1 MTNSNGNYKPRK
13 IRTVVF
19 GSTFGQ
25 FYLEALSNLSDDF
38 EIKGLIASGSERSK
52 KCAEAYGIPLFNDIR
67 EIDPNDIDLACI
79 ILRSGVMGGKG
90 TEFALYCMANG
101 IHVIQE
107 HPIHHKDLTTCL
119 RVAKS
124 NQVHFTTG
132 NLYIHLPAFRRF
144 TEVAKHLF
152 ETKKVVYLD
161 IALATQVSFPLVQMM
176 IALLPN
182 PRPLKIHHVLKDSGP
197 FQVLTGE
204 WGGLPFTLR
213 AHNEVNPN
221 DPDNHQHLLHTIS
234 IGCSGGTLSLTDTH
248 GPVVWKTQLHIPH
261 NELLKNVSPEHQ
273 LTEKSTL
280 ILGPEFPPSYQEIL
294 QKQWPRAIGKD
305 LQMIKSFITGEKKP
319 EQRAHL
325 ELLCTQ
331 LWHDLTHALG
341 APQLRP
347 DALYQHV
354 EVSTLKE
361 LADKIPAE
369 PEETSVY

>member
-1 MTNSNGNYKPRK
+1 MNHNNGNYTSGK

-25 FYLEALSNLSDDF
+25 FYLESLSNLNDDF
-38 EIKGLIASGSERSK
+38 EIIGLIAGGSERSR
-52 KCAEAYGIPLFNDIR
+52 KCAEAYGIPLYNNIR
-67 EIDPNDIDLACI
+67 EINPNDIDLACI

-101 IHVIQE
+101 IHVLQE

-119 RVAKS
+119 RAAKL
-124 NQVHFTTG
+124 NHVHFITG
-132 NLYIHLPAFRRF
+132 NLYPHLPAFRRF

-152 ETKKVVYLD
+152 ETKEVVYLD

-182 PRPLKIHHVLKDSGP
+182 PRPLKIQHVLKDSGP

-204 WGGLPFTLR
+204 WGGLSFTLR

-261 NELLKNVSPEHQ
+261 NELLKNVSPDQQ
-273 LTEKSTL
+273 LNEKSTL

-294 QKQWPRAIGKD
+294 QKQWPRAIEKD
-305 LQMIKSFITGEKKP
+305 LQMMKNFITGEKKT

-331 LWHDLTHALG
+331 LWHDLTNALG
-341 APQLRP
+341 APTLKPNAQ
-347 DALYQHV
+347 YQHV
-354 EVSTLKE
+354 EISTLKE
-361 LADKIPAE
+361 LANKIPAE
-369 PEETSVY
+369 PEEINAY